1 MDFVKEYW
9 NEVFAPSLEAYQGG
23 LETPN
28 PDVYC
33 NRHVKFDHLK
43 RFVQDKLGIKSMA
56 TGHYV
61 RTRNALGGSA
71 PPQLLK
77 GVDHT
82 KDQSYFLSLVKVRP
96 SQCIIWCTAEQSVLP
111 LCGARRASS

>member
-1 MDFVKEYW
+1 M
-9 NEVFAPSLEAYQGG
+9 FAPSLEAYHGG

-43 RFVQDKLGIKSMA
+43 RFVQNKLGIKSMA

-61 RTRNALGGSA
+61 RTRNASSGFG

-82 KDQSYFLSLVKVRP
+82 KDQSYFLSLVKVLLTRMLA
-96 SQCIIWCTAEQSVLP
+96 SDVTKLSILLYHVL
-111 LCGARRASS
+111 RRASS